1 MAEPRRNQTLLFV
14 AIAALIL
21 LSVPIGYFVFLRKP
35 ELPAPPPKVEV
46 DAGTP
51 VAQAAE
57 LRLQE
62 VQGEVE
68 IRTASGE
75 WKKAEKGQTLK
86 ASDAV
91 RTKDGSYALLVGG
104 EAYEVKMEAGT
115 EVSIQDLTSSIT
127 KLMLESGMATA
138 SVRKGSGQT

>member
-1 MAEPRRNQTLLFV
+1 MDESRRNQTLLFV
-14 AIAALIL
+14 GIVALIL
-21 LSVPIGYFVFLRKP
+21 LCIPIGYFVFLKKP
-35 ELPAPPPKVEV
+35 ELPPTPPPKVEV
-46 DAGTP
+46 DAGVP
-51 VAQAAE
+51 KQAAE

-104 EAYEVKMEAGT
+104 EAYEVKMEA
-115 EVSIQDLTSSIT
+115 
-127 KLMLESGMATA
+127 
-138 SVRKGSGQT
+138 